1 MHAHLMV
8 SSCTQT
14 HILHPSTHGCYF
26 LTSFLIDHSP
36 VKDTVITDDR
46 WGHGDLCVNGGYYIC
61 HDHYN
66 PGVLPHQETFIVCI
80 GVLQKHKWEDA
91 DTIDKSSWGYQR
103 DISIQG
109 YHTTEDLVHLLVT
122 VVR

>member
-1 MHAHLMV
+1 MTAGVMV
-8 SSCTQT
+8 
-14 HILHPSTHGCYF
+14 
-26 LTSFLIDHSP
+26 TSVSMVDITP
-36 VKDTVITDDR
+36 VMIA
-46 WGHGDLCVNGGYYIC
+46 
-61 HDHYN
+61 
-66 PGVLPHQETFIVCI
+66 GVLLHQETFIVCI
-80 GVLQKHKWEDA
+80 GVLQKYKWEDA